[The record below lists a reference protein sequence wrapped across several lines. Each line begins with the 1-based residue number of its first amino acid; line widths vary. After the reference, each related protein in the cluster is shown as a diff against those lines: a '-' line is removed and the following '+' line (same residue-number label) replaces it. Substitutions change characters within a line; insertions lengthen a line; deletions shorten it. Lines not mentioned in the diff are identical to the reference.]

1 MNEDELNTDSLK
13 KFSRKADELKVPENY
28 FESMQERI
36 ANRIDG
42 EEADDSFFISQQES
56 LLFKAQTVALKEHNE
71 WNVPVDY
78 FEKSEEAILQN
89 TIKEN
94 QIKVFSLRKMVVGVA
109 AAASVVSAVLF
120 LLPDKQV
127 QPSSI
132 SFDQMLAEATLDE
145 NDFLSTL
152 SNEEMNSLFA
162 EQIETVNIEAVTS
175 GMMEDVI
182 VEEITTTA
190 DVKNDAVIKPSA
202 NDQALTLD
210 SLSEEEIMQYLLD
223 EESDLLGN

>member
-13 KFSRKADELKVPENY
+13 KFSGKADELKVPENY